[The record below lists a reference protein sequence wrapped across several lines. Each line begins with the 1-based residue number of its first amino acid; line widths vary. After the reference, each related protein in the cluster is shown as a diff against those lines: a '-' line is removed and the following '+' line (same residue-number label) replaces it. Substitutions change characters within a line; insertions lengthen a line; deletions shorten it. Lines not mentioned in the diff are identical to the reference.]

1 MNMVF
6 YLMVVSL
13 KVLMSMITRKLK
25 ESQHVS
31 FDSYFYSRF
40 ETFFSETEGGKH
52 VPRTVMVDLEPSV
65 IDETRTGAYRELFHP
80 GK

>member
-1 MNMVF
+1 VF
-6 YLMVVSL
+6 LILNVFV
-13 KVLMSMITRKLK
+13 IIP
-25 ESQHVS
+25 
-31 FDSYFYSRF
+31 RF

-80 GK
+80 GN